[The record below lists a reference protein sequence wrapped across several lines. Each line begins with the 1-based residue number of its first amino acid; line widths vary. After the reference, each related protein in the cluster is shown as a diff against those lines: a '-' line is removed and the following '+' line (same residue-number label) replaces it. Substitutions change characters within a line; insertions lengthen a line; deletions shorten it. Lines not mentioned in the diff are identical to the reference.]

1 MSLESQHLNA
11 LQMEDFK
18 MADVKLTMDEMKTE
32 VERVLAN
39 DGFLQGT
46 PTFDAKIAELSAQVT
61 DTVAETKGFT
71 TDIEK
76 AWYALKAS
84 GKISDTSAGT
94 ATQLPVTATETQS
107 VSKPV
112 GGITAAET
120 AAIADQLR
128 ATAEKQLETFGK
140 RSIADLFTTKPQPSE
155 LIPAGTTFTPSI
167 SAEEFKK
174 KYPVEDVKPG
184 DEEVYN
190 SIVNKLENNLA
201 FNAFI
206 NKEFKAPIQGCSV
219 SDGASTK
226 NFNKNDLVMYLALNG
241 GKIGSASGKAGALIK
256 QYTTKERL
264 SSKGQTI
271 PAKTRVVAQFTQAK
285 DVPRVEV
292 CEVLKDKKEEVLV
305 RSEEVFSVKAK
316 DASGNVK
323 TTAKGAVIWKKV
335 RISGKASINAIAIK
349 EDFAELFKKTT
360 AADKAASRPDA
371 DEMANIIAAASY
383 AIADF
388 KQRAAQ
394 AGGSS
399 FVTGI
404 SDDLK
409 KALDDFSMPT
419 QAAPS
424 AAM

>member
-1 MSLESQHLNA
+1 
-11 LQMEDFK
+11 

-46 PTFDAKIAELSAQVT
+46 PAFDAKIAELAAQVT
-61 DTVAETKGFT
+61 DVVAETKGFT
-71 TDIEK
+71 TDIER
-76 AWYALKAS
+76 AWYTLRTE
-84 GKISDTSAGT
+84 GKVKDPSISAI
-94 ATQLPVTATETQS
+94 TQFPVTATEAQD

-112 GGITAAET
+112 GGITDAET

-140 RSIADLFTTKPQPSE
+140 RSIADLFTTKPQPAD
-155 LIPAGTTFTPSI
+155 LIPAGTTFTPNI
-167 SAEEFKK
+167 SAEDFKK
-174 KYPVEDVKPG
+174 KYPEEDVKPE
-184 DEEVYN
+184 DKEVYK
-190 SIVNKLENNLA
+190 SIITKLES
-201 FNAFI
+201 NAPFTAYI
-206 NKEFKAPIQGCSV
+206 NKDFKAPIHGCSV
-219 SDGASTK
+219 NDGDTTK
-226 NFNKNDLVMYLALNG
+226 NYNKNDLVMYLALNG
-241 GKIGSASGKAGALIK
+241 GKVGSTAGKAGALIK

-264 SSKGQTI
+264 SNKGQTI
-271 PAKTRVVAQFTQAK
+271 PAKTRVVATFTQAK

-292 CEVLKDKKEEVLV
+292 CEVLKDKNEEALV
-305 RSEEVFSVKAK
+305 RSEEVFSIIAR
-316 DASGNVK
+316 DSSGNEKK
-323 TTAKGAVIWKKV
+323 TSKGAVVYKKV
-335 RISGKASINAIAIK
+335 RVSGKANIHAVAIK
-349 EDFAELFKKTT
+349 PDFAELFKKTT
-360 AADKAASRPDA
+360 SADKAASRPDA

-383 AIADF
+383 AIADY

-409 KALDDFSMPT
+409 KALDNFSMPT